1 MKNNPMLLPFI
12 NLGHALDHLVMLIFP
27 TVVLALSRDLN
38 RPYAE
43 LLPLALGG
51 FIAFGVLGLP
61 AGWLGDRWSRYKMM
75 TVFFFGLGG
84 ALVLTGFA
92 VETWQIAAG
101 LTVLGMF
108 AAIYHPVATAM
119 IVADPKVMGRV
130 LGWNG
135 LYGNLGLA
143 FAAVVSG
150 FLMDYYGWRTA
161 FFVPGAICMAAGIG
175 WLAWVKDPGA
185 IIKTGKRGALHVDTR
200 TMVRII
206 LVLLVVTSCGG
217 LIFNS
222 TTISMPKVFDERLTA
237 LTHTSLGIGL
247 LVSMVYTIA
256 AFSQVIIGPMID
268 KHDLRTLLLPIALCQ
283 VVLLFAASQ
292 LEGWALLVVAVL
304 MMLAVFGQIPLN
316 DAIVGRYT
324 PDEYRSRVFAVR
336 YLVTFGVAS
345 MAVPMISHFHKTSG
359 FRSVFMLL
367 GALAALT
374 LVASFFFPG
383 RAALKRQSAMMAQP
397 AQPAQAMQA

>member
-1 MKNNPMLLPFI
+1 MTTTHKDKALLIPFI

-43 LLPLALGG
+43 LLPLSLGG
-51 FIAFGVLGLP
+51 FIAIGVLGLP
-61 AGWLGDRWSRYKMM
+61 SGWLGDRWGRYKMM

-84 ALVLTGFA
+84 ALILTGFA
-92 VETWQIAAG
+92 TELWQIAAG

-108 AAIYHPVATAM
+108 ASIYHPVATAM

-150 FLMDYYGWRTA
+150 ALMDSFGWRSA
-161 FFVPGAICMAAGIG
+161 FFVPGAICIAAGFG
-175 WLAWVKDPGA
+175 WLRYVPDPGA
-185 IIKTGKRGALHVDTR
+185 IIKTGKKAALHVDMR
-200 TMVRII
+200 TMYRII
-206 LVLLVVTSCGG
+206 AVLLIATSCGG
-217 LIFNS
+217 LIFNA
-222 TTISMPKVFDERLTA
+222 TTISMPKVFDERLVA

-268 KHDLRTLLLPIALCQ
+268 KHDLRTLLMPIALCQ
-283 VVLLFAASQ
+283 VVLLFLASQ
-292 LEGWALLVVAVL
+292 LDGWPMLIVAVL
-304 MMLAVFGQIPLN
+304 MMLSVFGQIPLN
-316 DAIVGRYT
+316 DAIIGRYT
-324 PDEYRSRVFAVR
+324 PDEYRSRVFAIR
-336 YLVTFGVAS
+336 YLVTFGVAA
-345 MAVPMISHFHKTSG
+345 MAIPMIVHFHSTSG
-359 FRSVFMLL
+359 FRSVFILLSML
-367 GALAALT
+367 ATLT
-374 LVASFFFPG
+374 LMASFFFPS
-383 RAALKRQSAMMAQP
+383 RAALKKQSGMVG
-397 AQPAQAMQA
+397 QAAGA

>member
-1 MKNNPMLLPFI
+1 VKNNPALLPFI

-43 LLPLALGG
+43 LLPLSLGG

-84 ALVLTGFA
+84 ALILTGFA
-92 VETWQIAAG
+92 TATWQIAAG

-108 AAIYHPVATAM
+108 AAIYHPIATAM

-135 LYGNLGLA
+135 LWGNIGLA

-150 FLMDYYGWRTA
+150 FLMDFYGWRTA
-161 FFVPGAICMAAGIG
+161 FFVPGALCIAAGFG
-175 WLAWVKDPGA
+175 WLAWVSDPGA
-185 IIKTGKRGALHVDTR
+185 IVRTGKKAALHVDTR
-200 TMVRII
+200 TMYRII
-206 LVLLVVTSCGG
+206 LVLLVATSCGG
-217 LIFNS
+217 LIFNA
-222 TTISMPKVFDERLTA
+222 TTISMPKVFDERLAA
-237 LTHTSLGIGL
+237 LTSTNVGIGL

-256 AFSQVIIGPMID
+256 AFSQVVIGPMID
-268 KHDLRTLLLPIALCQ
+268 KHDLRTLLLPISLAQ

-292 LEGWALLVVAVL
+292 LDGWPMLAVAVL
-304 MMLAVFGQIPLN
+304 MMLSVFGQIPLN

-345 MAVPMISHFHKTSG
+345 MAVPMISHFHKSSG
-359 FRSVFMLL
+359 FRTVFVLL
-367 GALAALT
+367 AVLAACT
-374 LVASFFFPG
+374 LAASFFFPS
-383 RAALKRQSAMMAQP
+383 RRSLAAQTGAVGQP
-397 AQPAQAMQA
+397 A

>member
-1 MKNNPMLLPFI
+1 MKSKTLLIPFI

-43 LLPLALGG
+43 LLPLSLGG

-61 AGWLGDRWSRYKMM
+61 SGWLGDRWSRYKMM

-92 VETWQIAAG
+92 TETWQIAVG
-101 LTVLGMF
+101 LTVLGVF
-108 AAIYHPVATAM
+108 ASIYHPVATAM
-119 IVADPKVMGRV
+119 IVADPKIMGRV

-161 FFVPGAICMAAGIG
+161 FFVPGAICMLAGVG
-175 WLAWVKDPGA
+175 WLMYVADPGA
-185 IIKTGKRGALHVDTR
+185 IVKTGKKGALHVDTP
-200 TMVRII
+200 TMYRII
-206 LVLLVVTSCGG
+206 LVLLVATSCGG
-217 LIFNS
+217 LIFNT

-237 LTHTSLGIGL
+237 LTSTSLGIGL

-256 AFSQVIIGPMID
+256 AFSQVVIGPMID
-268 KHDLRTLLLPIALCQ
+268 KHDLRTLLLPISLAQ
-283 VVLLFAASQ
+283 VVLLFVASQ
-292 LEGWALLVVAVL
+292 LDGWPMLVVAVL
-304 MMLAVFGQIPLN
+304 MMLSVFGQIPLN

-345 MAVPMISHFHKTSG
+345 MAVPMISHYHKTSG
-359 FRSVFMLL
+359 FRTVFMI
-367 GALAALT
+367 LAVLAVCT
-374 LVASFFFPG
+374 LVASLFFPG
-383 RAALKRQSAMMAQP
+383 RAALKKQSEALAQP
-397 AQPAQAMQA
+397 A

>member
-1 MKNNPMLLPFI
+1 MTTVPTKNLLLPFI

-43 LLPLALGG
+43 LLPLSLGG

-92 VETWQIAAG
+92 TETWQIAAG

-175 WLAWVKDPGA
+175 WLMYVTDPGA
-185 IIKTGKRGALHVDTR
+185 IVRTGRKAALHVDTR

-217 LIFNS
+217 LIFNA
-222 TTISMPKVFDERLTA
+222 TTISMPKVFDERLSA
-237 LTHTSLGIGL
+237 LTNTSLGIG
-247 LVSMVYTIA
+247 
-256 AFSQVIIGPMID
+256 
-268 KHDLRTLLLPIALCQ
+268 
-283 VVLLFAASQ
+283 
-292 LEGWALLVVAVL
+292 
-304 MMLAVFGQIPLN
+304 QI
-316 DAIVGRYT
+316 
-324 PDEYRSRVFAVR
+324 
-336 YLVTFGVAS
+336 
-345 MAVPMISHFHKTSG
+345 
-359 FRSVFMLL
+359 
-367 GALAALT
+367 
-374 LVASFFFPG
+374 G
-383 RAALKRQSAMMAQP
+383 RAHV
-397 AQPAQAMQA
+397 

>member
-1 MKNNPMLLPFI
+1 MKNNPALLPFI

-27 TVVLALSRDLN
+27 TVVLALSHDLN

-43 LLPLALGG
+43 LLPLSLGG

-75 TVFFFGLGG
+75 TVFFFGLGC

-92 VETWQIAAG
+92 TATWQIAVG

-108 AAIYHPVATAM
+108 GAIYHPVATAM

-161 FFVPGAICMAAGIG
+161 FFVPGALCMLAGIG
-175 WLAWVKDPGA
+175 WLMFVKNPGA
-185 IIKTGKRGALHVDTR
+185 IVRTGKKAALHVDTR

-206 LVLLVVTSCGG
+206 LVLAVATSCGG
-217 LIFNS
+217 LIFNA

-237 LTHTSLGIGL
+237 LTSSSVGIGL

-256 AFSQVIIGPMID
+256 AFSQVVIGPMID
-268 KHDLRTLLLPIALCQ
+268 KHDLRTLLMPITLAQ
-283 VVLLFAASQ
+283 VALLFLASQ
-292 LEGWALLVVAVL
+292 LDGWPMLIVAVL
-304 MMLAVFGQIPLN
+304 MMLSVFGQIPLN

-324 PDEYRSRVFAVR
+324 PDEYRSRVFAIR

-345 MAVPMISHFHKTSG
+345 LAIPIIVHFHRSSG

-367 GALAALT
+367 AALAACT
-374 LVASFFFPG
+374 LAASFFFPS
-383 RAALKRQSAMMAQP
+383 RAALKRQSEALGEA
-397 AQPAQAMQA
+397 ARA

>member
-1 MKNNPMLLPFI
+1 MKNNRMLLPFI

-27 TVVLALSRDLN
+27 TVVLALSRDMN

-43 LLPLALGG
+43 LLPLSLGG

-75 TVFFFGLGG
+75 TVFFFGLGF
-84 ALVLTGFA
+84 ALILTGFA
-92 VETWQIAAG
+92 TETWQIAAG

-135 LYGNLGLA
+135 LWGNIGLA

-150 FLMDYYGWRTA
+150 FLMDFYGWRTA
-161 FFVPGAICMAAGIG
+161 FFVPGAICIAAGIG
-175 WLAWVKDPGA
+175 WLAWVGDPGA
-185 IIKTGKRGALHVDTR
+185 IVKTGKKAALHVDMP
-200 TMVRII
+200 TMYRII
-206 LVLLVVTSCGG
+206 LVLLVATSCGG
-217 LIFNS
+217 LIFNA

-237 LTHTSLGIGL
+237 LTSTSLGIGL

-256 AFSQVIIGPMID
+256 AFSQVVIGPMID
-268 KHDLRTLLLPIALCQ
+268 KHDMRTLLVPITLCQ
-283 VVLLFAASQ
+283 VVLLFTASQ
-292 LEGWALLVVAVL
+292 LDGWALLIVSIL
-304 MMLAVFGQIPLN
+304 MMLSVFGQIPLN

-336 YLVTFGVAS
+336 YLVTFSVAAT
-345 MAVPMISHFHKTSG
+345 AVPMISHFHKTSG
-359 FRSVFMLL
+359 FRTVFMIL
-367 GALAALT
+367 GVMAALT
-374 LVASFFFPG
+374 LIASFFFPG
-383 RAALKRQSAMMAQP
+383 RAFLKRQSEMLAHP
-397 AQPAQAMQA
+397 ARA

>member
-1 MKNNPMLLPFI
+1 MKNNPALLPFI

-27 TVVLALSRDLN
+27 TVVLALSRDMN

-92 VETWQIAAG
+92 TETWQIAAG

-135 LYGNLGLA
+135 LWGNIGLA

-161 FFVPGAICMAAGIG
+161 FFVPGAICVAAGIG
-175 WLAWVKDPGA
+175 WLMWVVDPGA
-185 IIKTGKRGALHVDTR
+185 IVKTGKKAALHVDAR
-200 TMVRII
+200 TTYRII
-206 LVLLVVTSCGG
+206 LVLLVATSCGG
-217 LIFNS
+217 LIFNA
-222 TTISMPKVFDERLTA
+222 TTISMPKVFDERLTE
-237 LTHTSLGIGL
+237 LTSTSLGIGL
-247 LVSMVYTIA
+247 LVSLVYTIA
-256 AFSQVIIGPMID
+256 AFSQVVIGPMID
-268 KHDLRTLLLPIALCQ
+268 KHDLRTLLVPITACQ
-283 VVLLFAASQ
+283 MVLLFAASQ
-292 LEGWALLVVAVL
+292 LDGWALLIVSIL
-304 MMLAVFGQIPLN
+304 MMLSVFGQIPLN

-336 YLVTFGVAS
+336 YLVTFSVAAT
-345 MAVPMISHFHKTSG
+345 AVPMISHFHKTSG
-359 FRSVFMLL
+359 FRTVFMIL
-367 GALAALT
+367 GVMAAVT
-374 LVASFFFPG
+374 LIASFFFPG
-383 RAALKRQSAMMAQP
+383 RALLKRQSEMLAAQP
-397 AQPAQAMQA
+397 ASA

>member
-1 MKNNPMLLPFI
+1 MKSNPKLLPFI

-27 TVVLALSRDLN
+27 TVVLALSRDLH

-43 LLPLALGG
+43 LLPLSLGG

-61 AGWLGDRWSRYKMM
+61 AGYLGDRWSRYKMM

-92 VETWQIAAG
+92 TETWQIAAG

-119 IVADPKVMGRV
+119 IVADPKVMGKV

-161 FFVPGAICMAAGIG
+161 FFVPGAICVAAGIG
-175 WLAWVKDPGA
+175 WLAYVADPGA
-185 IIKTGKRGALHVDTR
+185 IVKTGKKSALHVDNR

-206 LVLLVVTSCGG
+206 LVLLVATSCGG

-237 LTHTSLGIGL
+237 LTSTSLGIGL

-256 AFSQVIIGPMID
+256 AFSQVVIGPMID
-268 KHDLRTLLLPIALCQ
+268 KHDLRTLLLPISLAQ
-283 VVLLFAASQ
+283 VVLLFVASQ
-292 LEGWALLVVAVL
+292 LDGWPMLVVAVL

-345 MAVPMISHFHKTSG
+345 MAVPMISHYHKTSG
-359 FRSVFMLL
+359 FRSVFLL
-367 GALAALT
+367 LSGMAALT
-374 LVASFFFPG
+374 LLASFFFPG
-383 RAALKRQSAMMAQP
+383 RAALKKQGGMAG
-397 AQPAQAMQA
+397 QAV

>member
-1 MKNNPMLLPFI
+1 MPITNKFLLPFI

-38 RPYAE
+38 RPYAD
-43 LLPLALGG
+43 LLPLTLGG

-92 VETWQIAAG
+92 TENWQIAVG

-108 AAIYHPVATAM
+108 GAIYHPVATAM

-150 FLMDYYGWRTA
+150 FLMDYSGWRAA

-175 WLAWVKDPGA
+175 WLSLVNDPGPVV
-185 IIKTGKRGALHVDTR
+185 KTGKRAALHVDTR
-200 TMVRII
+200 TMYRII

-222 TTISMPKVFDERLTA
+222 TTISMPKVFDERLAA

-268 KHDLRTLLLPIALCQ
+268 KHDLRTLLLPIALAQ
-283 VVLLFAASQ
+283 VVLLFVASQ
-292 LEGWALLVVAVL
+292 LDGWPMLIVAVL

-345 MAVPMISHFHKTSG
+345 MAVPMIAHFHKTSG

-367 GALAALT
+367 AVLASLTLIASCFFPSRNSLRKQSGAL
-374 LVASFFFPG
+374 G
-383 RAALKRQSAMMAQP
+383 QP
-397 AQPAQAMQA
+397 A

>member
-1 MKNNPMLLPFI
+1 MKNNNLLIPFI

-43 LLPLALGG
+43 LLPLSLGG

-92 VETWQIAAG
+92 TETWQIAAG

-119 IVADPKVMGRV
+119 IVADPKVMGKV

-175 WLAWVKDPGA
+175 WLLYVADPGA
-185 IIKTGKRGALHVDTR
+185 IVKTGKKGALHVDNR

-222 TTISMPKVFDERLTA
+222 TTISMPKVFDERLSA
-237 LTHTSLGIGL
+237 LTSTSLGIGL

-256 AFSQVIIGPMID
+256 AFSQVVIGPMID
-268 KHDLRTLLLPIALCQ
+268 KHDLRTLLWPLSLAQ

-292 LEGWALLVVAVL
+292 LDGWPMLAVAVL

-345 MAVPMISHFHKTSG
+345 MAVPMISHYHKTSG
-359 FRSVFMLL
+359 FRSVFLV
-367 GALAALT
+367 LAAMAACT
-374 LVASFFFPG
+374 LVASFFFPS
-383 RAALKRQSAMMAQP
+383 RAALKQQSAAS
-397 AQPAQAMQA
+397 AQPAQA

>member
-1 MKNNPMLLPFI
+1 MKKNPALLPFI

-43 LLPLALGG
+43 LLPLSLGG

-92 VETWQIAAG
+92 TETWQIAAG

-119 IVADPKVMGRV
+119 IVADPRVMGRV

-161 FFVPGAICMAAGIG
+161 FFVPGALCVAAGIG
-175 WLAWVKDPGA
+175 WLAWVADPGA
-185 IIKTGKRGALHVDTR
+185 IVKTGKKGALHVDTR
-200 TMVRII
+200 TMYRII

-256 AFSQVIIGPMID
+256 AFSQVVIGPMID
-268 KHDLRTLLLPIALCQ
+268 KHDLRTLLLPVSLCQ

-292 LEGWALLVVAVL
+292 LDGWPLLIVSVM

-324 PDEYRSRVFAVR
+324 PDEYRSRVFAIR

-345 MAVPMISHFHKTSG
+345 MAVPMIAHFHKTSG

-367 GALAALT
+367 GAMAALT

-383 RAALKRQSAMMAQP
+383 RAALKRQSAMLAQL
-397 AQPAQAMQA
+397 ARA

>member
-1 MKNNPMLLPFI
+1 LALEEAAMKPNPMLLPFI

-43 LLPLALGG
+43 LLPLSLGG

-92 VETWQIAAG
+92 AETWQIAIG

-161 FFVPGAICMAAGIG
+161 FFVPGAICVAAGIG
-175 WLAWVKDPGA
+175 WLMYVTDPGA
-185 IIKTGKRGALHVDTR
+185 IIKTGKKAALHVDTR
-200 TMVRII
+200 TMYRII
-206 LVLLVVTSCGG
+206 LVLLVATSCGG

-237 LTHTSLGIGL
+237 LTSTSLGIGL

-256 AFSQVIIGPMID
+256 AFSQVVIGPMID
-268 KHDLRTLLLPIALCQ
+268 KHDLRTLLLPVALCQ

-292 LEGWALLVVAVL
+292 LDGWPLLIVSVL

-359 FRSVFMLL
+359 FRTVFLLL
-367 GALAALT
+367 GVMAAFT

-383 RAALKRQSAMMAQP
+383 RATLKRQSAAL
-397 AQPAQAMQA
+397 AQAA

>member
-1 MKNNPMLLPFI
+1 MKGNRFLLPFI

-43 LLPLALGG
+43 LLPLSLGG

-75 TVFFFGLGG
+75 VVFFFGLAA
-84 ALVLTGFA
+84 ALILTGFA
-92 VETWQIAAG
+92 TETWQIAIG

-161 FFVPGAICMAAGIG
+161 FFVPGAICIAAGIG
-175 WLAWVKDPGA
+175 WLAYVTDPGGTV
-185 IIKTGKRGALHVDTR
+185 KTGKKAALHVDTR
-200 TMVRII
+200 TMYRII
-206 LVLLVVTSCGG
+206 LVLLVATSCGG

-222 TTISMPKVFDERLTA
+222 TTISMPKVFDERLAA

-256 AFSQVIIGPMID
+256 AFSQIVIGPMID
-268 KHDLRTLLLPIALCQ
+268 KHDLRTLLLPISLAQVAL
-283 VVLLFAASQ
+283 LLLASQ
-292 LEGWALLVVAVL
+292 LDGWPMLIVAVL

-345 MAVPMISHFHKTSG
+345 MAVPIIAHFHKTSG
-359 FRSVFMLL
+359 FRSVFVLL
-367 GALAALT
+367 AVLATCT
-374 LVASFFFPG
+374 LVASLFFPG
-383 RAALKRQSAMMAQP
+383 RAALKRQSAAIGP
-397 AQPAQAMQA
+397 AVQA

>member
-1 MKNNPMLLPFI
+1 MKNNPALLPFI

-61 AGWLGDRWSRYKMM
+61 AGWLGDRWSRYKML

-84 ALVLTGFA
+84 ALILTGFA
-92 VETWQIAAG
+92 TETWQIAAG

-161 FFVPGAICMAAGIG
+161 FFVPGAICIAAGIG
-175 WLAWVKDPGA
+175 WLMWVADPGA
-185 IIKTGKRGALHVDTR
+185 IPKTGRRAALHVDTR
-200 TMVRII
+200 TMYRII
-206 LVLLVVTSCGG
+206 LVLLIATSCGG
-217 LIFNS
+217 LIFNA

-237 LTHTSLGIGL
+237 LTSTSLGIGL

-256 AFSQVIIGPMID
+256 AFAQVIIGPMID
-268 KHDLRTLLLPIALCQ
+268 KHDLRTLLVPVSICQ
-283 VVLLFAASQ
+283 VILLFAASQ
-292 LEGWALLVVAVL
+292 LDGWALLIVAV
-304 MMLAVFGQIPLN
+304 MMMFSVFGQIPLN

-359 FRSVFMLL
+359 FRSVFLLL
-367 GALAALT
+367 GVLAACT

-383 RAALKRQSAMMAQP
+383 RALLKRQSEMLAAQP
-397 AQPAQAMQA
+397 ASA

>member
-1 MKNNPMLLPFI
+1 MNPSVTRNPMLLPFI

-27 TVVLALSRDLN
+27 TVVLALSRDMN

-43 LLPLALGG
+43 LLPLSLGG

-84 ALVLTGFA
+84 ALILTGFA
-92 VETWQIAAG
+92 TETWQIAAG

-119 IVADPKVMGRV
+119 IVADPRIMGRV

-135 LYGNLGLA
+135 LWGNIGLA

-150 FLMDYYGWRTA
+150 FLMDFYGWQWA
-161 FFVPGAICMAAGIG
+161 FFIPGAICIAAGFG
-175 WLAWVKDPGA
+175 WLAWVADPGA
-185 IIKTGKRGALHVDTR
+185 IVKTGKKAALHVDMR
-200 TMVRII
+200 TMYRII
-206 LVLLVVTSCGG
+206 LVLLVATSCGG

-222 TTISMPKVFDERLTA
+222 TTIAMPKVFDERLTA
-237 LTHTSLGIGL
+237 LTSTSLGIGL

-256 AFSQVIIGPMID
+256 AFSQVVIGPMID
-268 KHDLRTLLLPIALCQ
+268 KHDMRTLLVPITLCQ
-283 VVLLFAASQ
+283 VVLLFTASQ
-292 LEGWALLVVAVL
+292 LDGWPLLIVSIL
-304 MMLAVFGQIPLN
+304 MMLSVFGQIPLN

-336 YLVTFGVAS
+336 YLVTFSVAAT
-345 MAVPMISHFHKTSG
+345 AVPMISHFHKTSG
-359 FRSVFMLL
+359 FRTVFMIL
-367 GALAALT
+367 GVMAALT
-374 LVASFFFPG
+374 LLASFFFPG
-383 RAALKRQSAMMAQP
+383 RAFLKRQSEML
-397 AQPAQAMQA
+397 AQPAQA

>member
-1 MKNNPMLLPFI
+1 MKNNPRLLPFI

-27 TVVLALSRDLN
+27 TVVLALSHELN
-38 RPYAE
+38 RPYGE
-43 LLPLALGG
+43 LLPLSLGG

-75 TVFFFGLGG
+75 TVFFFGLGF
-84 ALVLTGFA
+84 ALILTGFA
-92 VETWQIAAG
+92 VATWQIAVG

-119 IVADPKVMGRV
+119 IVADPKILGRV

-150 FLMDYYGWRTA
+150 FLMDFYGWRTA
-161 FFVPGAICMAAGIG
+161 FFVPGALCIAAGLG
-175 WLAWVKDPGA
+175 WLRFVNDPGA
-185 IIKTGKRGALHVDTR
+185 IVRTGKKAALHVDTR
-200 TMVRII
+200 TMIRII
-206 LVLLVVTSCGG
+206 LVLLVATSCGG
-217 LIFNS
+217 LIFNA

-237 LTHTSLGIGL
+237 LTSTSVGIGL
-247 LVSMVYTIA
+247 LVSIVYTIA
-256 AFSQVIIGPMID
+256 AFSQVVIGPMID
-268 KHDLRTLLLPIALCQ
+268 KHDLRTLLLPITFAQ
-283 VVLLFAASQ
+283 VVLLVVASQ
-292 LEGWALLVVAVL
+292 LDGWPMLIVAVL

-324 PDEYRSRVFAVR
+324 PDEYRSRVFAIR

-345 MAVPMISHFHKTSG
+345 MAIPIIVHFHSASG

-367 GALAALT
+367 AGLATCT
-374 LVASFFFPG
+374 LVASFFFPS
-383 RAALKRQSAMMAQP
+383 RTALKRQVDLA
-397 AQPAQAMQA
+397 AQPAQA

>member
-1 MKNNPMLLPFI
+1 MKSNPMLLPFI

-43 LLPLALGG
+43 LLPLSLGG

-75 TVFFFGLGG
+75 TVFFFGLGC

-92 VETWQIAAG
+92 TETWQIAIG
-101 LTVLGMF
+101 LTILGMF

-119 IVADPKVMGRV
+119 IVADPKIMGRV

-161 FFVPGAICMAAGIG
+161 FFVPGALCMLAGIG
-175 WLAWVKDPGA
+175 WLMYVNDPGA
-185 IIKTGKRGALHVDTR
+185 IVKTGKKAALHVDTR

-206 LVLLVVTSCGG
+206 LVLLVATSCGG

-222 TTISMPKVFDERLTA
+222 TTISMPKVFDERLTE

-256 AFSQVIIGPMID
+256 AFSQVVIGPMID
-268 KHDLRTLLLPIALCQ
+268 KHDLRTLLLPVTLCQ

-292 LEGWALLVVAVL
+292 LDGWPLLIVSIL
-304 MMLAVFGQIPLN
+304 MMLSVFGQIPLN

-359 FRSVFMLL
+359 FRTVFMLL
-367 GALAALT
+367 GVMAAVT

-383 RAALKRQSAMMAQP
+383 RAALKKQSAAF
-397 AQPAQAMQA
+397 AQPAQAT

>member
-1 MKNNPMLLPFI
+1 MKKNPALLPFI

-27 TVVLALSRDLN
+27 TVVLALSRDLD

-43 LLPLALGG
+43 LLPLSLGG

-61 AGWLGDRWSRYKMM
+61 SGWLGDRWSRYKMM

-92 VETWQIAAG
+92 TETWQIAVG
-101 LTVLGMF
+101 LTILGMF
-108 AAIYHPVATAM
+108 GAIYHPVATAM
-119 IVADPKVMGRV
+119 IVADPRVMGRV

-135 LYGNLGLA
+135 LWGNLGLA

-161 FFVPGAICMAAGIG
+161 FFVPGALCVAAGIG
-175 WLAWVKDPGA
+175 WLAWVADPGA
-185 IIKTGKRGALHVDTR
+185 IVKTGKKGALHVDTR
-200 TMVRII
+200 TMYRII

-237 LTHTSLGIGL
+237 LTSTSLGIGL

-256 AFSQVIIGPMID
+256 AFSQVVIGPMID
-268 KHDLRTLLLPIALCQ
+268 KHDLRTLLLPVSFCQ

-292 LEGWALLVVAVL
+292 LDGWPLLIVSVL

-359 FRSVFMLL
+359 FRTVFMLL
-367 GALAALT
+367 GVMAALT

-383 RAALKRQSAMMAQP
+383 RAALKRQSAMMAGP
-397 AQPAQAMQA
+397 ARA

>member
-1 MKNNPMLLPFI
+1 MNSKNLLIPFI

-27 TVVLALSRDLN
+27 TVVLALSHDLN
-38 RPYAE
+38 RPYAD
-43 LLPLALGG
+43 LLPLSLGG

-61 AGWLGDRWSRYKMM
+61 SGWLGDRWSRYKMM

-92 VETWQIAAG
+92 IETWQIAAG
-101 LTVLGMF
+101 LTVLGVF
-108 AAIYHPVATAM
+108 ASIYHPVATAM

-150 FLMDYYGWRTA
+150 FLMDTYGWRTA
-161 FFVPGAICMAAGIG
+161 FFVPGAICMLAGIG
-175 WLAWVKDPGA
+175 WLLYVKDPGA
-185 IIKTGKRGALHVDTR
+185 IVKTGKRAALHVDTP

-206 LVLLVVTSCGG
+206 LVLLVATSCGG

-237 LTHTSLGIGL
+237 LTSTSLGIGL

-256 AFSQVIIGPMID
+256 AFSQVVIGPMID
-268 KHDLRTLLLPIALCQ
+268 KHDLRTLLLPISLAQ
-283 VVLLFAASQ
+283 VVLLFVASQ
-292 LEGWALLVVAVL
+292 LEGWPMLIVAVL

-359 FRSVFMLL
+359 FRTVFMI
-367 GALAALT
+367 LAVMATLT
-374 LVASFFFPG
+374 LIASLFFPG
-383 RAALKRQSAMMAQP
+383 RAALKKQSEALAQP
-397 AQPAQAMQA
+397 A

>member
-1 MKNNPMLLPFI
+1 MIRKNPLLPFI

-38 RPYAE
+38 RPYAD
-43 LLPLALGG
+43 LLPLSLGG

-84 ALVLTGFA
+84 ALILTGFA

-101 LTVLGMF
+101 LTILGMF

-161 FFVPGAICMAAGIG
+161 FFVPGAICIAAGIG
-175 WLAWVKDPGA
+175 WLACVTDPGA
-185 IIKTGKRGALHVDTR
+185 IVRTGKKAALHVDTR
-200 TMVRII
+200 TMYRII
-206 LVLLVVTSCGG
+206 LVLLVATSCGG
-217 LIFNS
+217 LIFNA

-237 LTHTSLGIGL
+237 LTNTSVGIGL

-256 AFSQVIIGPMID
+256 AFSQVVIGPMID
-268 KHDLRTLLLPIALCQ
+268 KHDLRTLLLPVSLCQ
-283 VVLLFAASQ
+283 VALLFVASQ
-292 LEGWALLVVAVL
+292 LDGLPLLVVAVL

-324 PDEYRSRVFAVR
+324 PDEYRSRVFDVR
-336 YLVTFGVAS
+336 
-345 MAVPMISHFHKTSG
+345 
-359 FRSVFMLL
+359 
-367 GALAALT
+367 
-374 LVASFFFPG
+374 
-383 RAALKRQSAMMAQP
+383 
-397 AQPAQAMQA
+397 

>member
-1 MKNNPMLLPFI
+1 MKNNPALLPFI

-27 TVVLALSRDLN
+27 TVVLALSHDLN

-43 LLPLALGG
+43 LLPLSLGG

-92 VETWQIAAG
+92 TATWQIAVG

-150 FLMDYYGWRTA
+150 ILMDTYGWRTA
-161 FFVPGAICMAAGIG
+161 FFVPGALCMLAGFG
-175 WLAWVKDPGA
+175 WLTFVRDPGA
-185 IIKTGKRGALHVDTR
+185 IVRTGKKAALHVDTR

-206 LVLLVVTSCGG
+206 LVLLVATSCGG
-217 LIFNS
+217 LIFNA
-222 TTISMPKVFDERLTA
+222 TTISMPKVFDERLSA
-237 LTHTSLGIGL
+237 LTSTSVGIGL

-256 AFSQVIIGPMID
+256 AFSQVVIGPMID
-268 KHDLRTLLLPIALCQ
+268 KHDLRTLLMPITLAQ
-283 VVLLFAASQ
+283 VALLFLASQ
-292 LEGWALLVVAVL
+292 LDGWPMLVVAVL
-304 MMLAVFGQIPLN
+304 MMLSVFGQIPLN

-324 PDEYRSRVFAVR
+324 PDEYRSRVFAIR

-345 MAVPMISHFHKTSG
+345 MAIPIIVHFHKTSG

-367 GALAALT
+367 AVLAACT
-374 LVASFFFPG
+374 LAASFFFPS
-383 RAALKRQSAMMAQP
+383 RAALKKQSELPGNAAR
-397 AQPAQAMQA
+397 A

>member
-1 MKNNPMLLPFI
+1 MNSKNLLIPFI

-27 TVVLALSRDLN
+27 TVVLALSHDLN
-38 RPYAE
+38 RPYAD
-43 LLPLALGG
+43 LLPLSLGG

-61 AGWLGDRWSRYKMM
+61 SGWLGDRWSRYKMM

-92 VETWQIAAG
+92 IETWQIAAG
-101 LTVLGMF
+101 LTVLGVF
-108 AAIYHPVATAM
+108 ASIYHPVATAM

-150 FLMDYYGWRTA
+150 FLMDTYGWRTA
-161 FFVPGAICMAAGIG
+161 FFVPGAICMLAGIG
-175 WLAWVKDPGA
+175 WLLYVKDPGA
-185 IIKTGKRGALHVDTR
+185 IVKTGKRAALHVDTP

-206 LVLLVVTSCGG
+206 LVLLVATSCGG

-237 LTHTSLGIGL
+237 LTSTSLGIGL

-256 AFSQVIIGPMID
+256 AFSQVVIGPMID
-268 KHDLRTLLLPIALCQ
+268 KHDLRTLLLPISLAQ
-283 VVLLFAASQ
+283 VVLLFVASQ
-292 LEGWALLVVAVL
+292 LEGWPMLIVAVL

-336 YLVTFGVAS
+336 YLVTFGVAA

-359 FRSVFMLL
+359 FRTVFMI
-367 GALAALT
+367 LAVMATLT
-374 LVASFFFPG
+374 LIASLFFPG
-383 RAALKRQSAMMAQP
+383 RAALKKQSEALAQP
-397 AQPAQAMQA
+397 A